1 MKKLWVDDVRQPPS
15 DEWIWAKT
23 TMGAIGVIANYHR
36 NMSDNTIIID
46 LDHDAGDYAHGGG
59 GDYINILK
67 WLEWNKV
74 VDTSYFF
81 RIHTQNPVGYQNMKA
96 IIEHN
101 GWREIK

>member
-46 LDHDAGDYAHGGG
+46 LDHDADDYAHGGG